1 MNIRTVLNAV
11 APFEVLTYRREDGN
25 VAIYKV
31 ARFTK
36 RPMTKDGAVSG
47 FRAWKRRNT
56 GTSEEA
62 GWRGFR
68 HDRILKSERVFA

>member
-1 MNIRTVLNAV
+1 MNNIIRAI

-31 ARFTK
+31 ARWTK
-36 RPMTKDGAVSG
+36 RAMTKEGAISG
-47 FRAWKRRNT
+47 FRAWKRRNS
-56 GTSEEA
+56 GTNEDA